1 MTAMTPD
8 AEPRTIYRLTG
19 MGLGLAAPD
28 GVLPRA
34 ALAQMDAA
42 GLLMDRARAEAESLG
57 QAARDA
63 YEAEKARGLAEGRA
77 EARREAAA
85 RLMSEQAALDTALG
99 ALESELADLVLST
112 VRNLIQRYDRSELAI
127 ELTRSALATMRS
139 ENRVQL
145 HVPPA
150 VQDPLR
156 AALPAL
162 MADYPEIELIDVIAD
177 PALASPNLRMESALG
192 VVDFVLDDTLD
203 GLKRLL
209 RGG

>member
-1 MTAMTPD
+1 MTPD

-77 EARREAAA
+77 EARLEAAA
-85 RLMSEQAALDTALG
+85 RLVSEQAALDTALG
-99 ALESELADLVLST
+99 ALESELADLVLAT
-112 VRNLIQRYDRSELAI
+112 VRNLIQRYDRAELAI

-150 VQDPLR
+150 VQDALR